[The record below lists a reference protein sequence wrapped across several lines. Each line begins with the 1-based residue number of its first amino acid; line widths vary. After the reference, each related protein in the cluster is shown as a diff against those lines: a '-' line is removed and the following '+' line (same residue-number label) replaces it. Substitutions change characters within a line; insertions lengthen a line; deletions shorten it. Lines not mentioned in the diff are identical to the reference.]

1 MCSHTI
7 SVIALLVTKSKF
19 KDFPV
24 LYFNIGDL
32 LVIMA
37 KCFFLEEPI
46 FTEKPHFTL
55 IRYDNYWATA
65 KRSQHLN
72 ATYPNIVGPAFA
84 SSGQTIVTF
93 ERNIATFLGAAFCTR
108 LATLLQRVATCCEL
122 KIELVRIP
130 RRNIV
135 ARTWHSR
142 SHSLRSFW
150 SAAGIE
156 SSGSNHYERTK
167 EITEFWLFG
176 SLRICI

>member
-122 KIELVRIP
+122 KIELVRML
-130 RRNIV
+130 RGNIV
-135 ARTWHSR
+135 PRTWTNDYNTIQHPQILHEKFVHFQIWANNAQLIPTCRNMS
-142 SHSLRSFW
+142 
-150 SAAGIE
+150 
-156 SSGSNHYERTK
+156 
-167 EITEFWLFG
+167 
-176 SLRICI
+176 

>member
-46 FTEKPHFTL
+46 FTEKPHFSL
-55 IRYDNYWATA
+55 IRYDNYWAPA

-84 SSGQTIVTF
+84 SSGQTIATF
-93 ERNIATFLGAAFCTR
+93 ERNTSQHCWAQNVARVWPPCCIVSRHVASWKLNLCAR
-108 LATLLQRVATCCEL
+108 LRFSIFNSQRVATLCNRVG
-122 KIELVRIP
+122 KRP
-130 RRNIV
+130 
-135 ARTWHSR
+135 
-142 SHSLRSFW
+142 
-150 SAAGIE
+150 
-156 SSGSNHYERTK
+156 
-167 EITEFWLFG
+167 
-176 SLRICI
+176 